1 MLPEKF
7 LQRMER
13 QLGAAYPDFLRAYER
28 PRAVGLRFN
37 PLKGTAPDLPF
48 LKEPVPWEKDGWYY
62 DPSFRPGLHPYHEA
76 GVYYLQEPSAM
87 APVTLLD
94 PKPGEVI
101 LDLCAA
107 PGGKTTQIAARM
119 MGQGLLISN
128 EISPKRAKILSRNVE
143 RMGVQNCLVTNE
155 STPNL
160 AERFPQ
166 FFDRILVDAPCSGE
180 GMFRKEEAA
189 VTDWSPETVSMCA
202 RRQGEILD
210 AAAKMLRS
218 GGRLVYSTCT
228 FAPQED
234 EGAVSEFLHRHP
246 DFEIEEASAPWF
258 APGDPSLVDDPAPGL
273 EKTFRLM
280 PHLLAGEGHYA
291 AVLRRTGEGSRKG
304 KACLGQKLPPEAEKF
319 CREMDLHL
327 PEGKV
332 LSFGQSVY
340 LAPEETPDLRGLK
353 VLRPGLELG
362 DIQKG
367 RFLPAHA
374 LALASKE
381 AAQMVSFPPD
391 SPEIAAYLQG
401 QVLFGDGSGWMLV
414 QAGDYSLGWAKAS
427 GGQLKNHYPKGLRRP

>member
-1 MLPEKF
+1 MLPEEF
-7 LQRMER
+7 LRRMEG
-13 QLGAAYPDFLRAYER
+13 QLGTAYSDFLRAYER

-37 PLKGTAPDLPF
+37 PLKGTAPKLPF
-48 LKEPVPWEKDGWYY
+48 VGNPVPWEKDGWYY
-62 DPSFRPGLHPYHEA
+62 DPSARPGLHPYHEA

-94 PKPGEVI
+94 PRPGEVI

-128 EISPKRAKILSRNVE
+128 EVSPKRAKILSRNVE
-143 RMGVQNCLVTNE
+143 RMGVSNCLVTNE
-155 STPNL
+155 SAPNL
-160 AERFPQ
+160 AERFPE

-210 AAAKMLRS
+210 AAAKMLRP

-234 EGAVSEFLHRHP
+234 EGAVSDFLHTHL
-246 DFEIEEASAPWF
+246 DFEIEEVSAPWF
-258 APGDPSLVDDPAPGL
+258 APGDPSLVENPAPGL

-280 PHLLAGEGHYA
+280 PHLLVGEGHYA
-291 AVLRRTGEGSRKG
+291 AVLRRMGEAERRGG
-304 KACLGQKLPPEAEKF
+304 ACLGQNMPREAADF
-319 CREMDLHL
+319 CRDMGLRL

-332 LSFGQSVY
+332 LSFGQSVF
-340 LAPEETPDLRGLK
+340 LAPEEMPELRGLK

-362 DIQKG
+362 SLQKG

-374 LALASKE
+374 LALWSGE
-381 AAQMVSFPPD
+381 TSQMVSFSPD
-391 SPEIAAYLQG
+391 SPEIMAYLQG
-401 QVLFGDGSGWMLV
+401 QVLPGDGSGWTLV
-414 QAGDYSLGWAKAS
+414 RAGSFSLGWAKAS